1 MYFHS
6 YLYSKKGQELFVTVS
21 MLPPTLSGDATI
33 FPYAT
38 LDLVHNNQSLGKT
51 RLEKEKAYGQ
61 QKTLRSL

>member
-1 MYFHS
+1 MHLHS
-6 YLYSKKGQELFVTVS
+6 YLYSKRARTFVTVS

-38 LDLVHNNQSLGKT
+38 LDLVHNNQSLGKHVWK
-51 RLEKEKAYGQ
+51 REKVFGQ